1 MTVETNMTA
10 AAMDVMLSNS
20 VGKKWYV
27 SKTFWAN
34 VVASVAL
41 GIQIKYGFVF
51 GPEFQGFLIT
61 GLNILLRKYTN
72 EPIIW

>member
-1 MTVETNMTA
+1 MTVESNMTA
-10 AAMDVMLSNS
+10 AAAELLLSNA

-27 SKTFWAN
+27 SKTFWSN

-41 GIQIKYGFVF
+41 GVQLKYGFVF

-61 GLNILLRKYTN
+61 GLNIILRKYTN